1 MWQSE
6 SPWGRGRTHTT
17 ERRRRA
23 CRLGRAVWQAK
34 VLRLRTRKS
43 AGTAAMA
50 DQPEG
55 HLDEK
60 DRERSPGEGGQQVRP
75 GSSAN
80 RVLADPKR

>member
-1 MWQSE
+1 M
-6 SPWGRGRTHTT
+6 
-17 ERRRRA
+17 
-23 CRLGRAVWQAK
+23 K